1 MNENINFRNC
11 SMKELMICSFRY
23 CLGRQSILS
32 NMFVD
37 FLKDNWSQFEDY
49 EKEMIKREIQD
60 YKRLYN
66 QIRSKTVD
74 EPKWL
79 DILNWEI

>member
-1 MNENINFRNC
+1 MQENINYRNC
-11 SMKELMICSFRY
+11 SLKELMLCSFRY

-49 EKEMIKREIQD
+49 EKEMIKKEIKD
-60 YKRLYN
+60 HKRLY
-66 QIRSKTVD
+66 KTIGDEKRD